1 MRRYNE
7 IISLIYNF
15 KFTIYKQFSNYN
27 VLKFKIVNCKFPN
40 GVVSLFR
47 RLVISFFMNKTE
59 AKERIEKLKNW
70 LKKWNYDYFVLNKS
84 DVSEGARDKI
94 KKELTELEEQFPEF
108 ITKDSPTQRVGSALS
123 GKFAKIKHITPKQSL
138 SDCFSEQELKDW
150 EERIMKLVPGEK
162 LDYITE
168 LKIDGL
174 NLSLVYEKGKLLK
187 AITRGD
193 GVYGEDVTH
202 SVRTIQSVPLELNEI
217 RNYRLADYP
226 VLEVGGEVFMSKKSF
241 EELNEKEGD
250 IFANPR
256 NAAAGTVRQLDPKVS
271 ADRKLDMFF
280 YSLTLPEKSII
291 AKPTTQKELL
301 ELLMKLGFPVNTN
314 FVHHKDPDSVIK
326 EAEKWEKK
334 KDSLPYLI
342 DGLVVKVN
350 QMRHQNLM
358 GSTAKSPRYAIA
370 YKFPAEQSTSQ
381 ILDIEVQVG
390 RTGALTPVAILK
402 PTEVAGSTVS
412 RATLHNEDEIERKDV
427 RIGDTVVI
435 QKAGDVIPE
444 VVEVLKDL
452 RTGNEKK
459 FKMPLRCPVCGG
471 AIIRPKGEVVRRC
484 MNKKC
489 YAIHQHQL
497 EHFVSRAAFDIDGLG
512 EKVIEQLIKSK
523 LIEDPADIF
532 TLNYSTLLHLDLFKD
547 KKTQNLLDSIE
558 KAKIIP
564 LPRFIYAL
572 GIRFVG
578 SETAELLA
586 GHLPLPT
593 HQMTLKAKQR
603 KEQLALFEEEKPGKK
618 IDVAKISELI
628 IALKNMSLD
637 ELKDIEGIGEKVAE
651 SIHEWISDE
660 KNQKYLKKL
669 QHNGVKLTVG
679 AAKRTEKLK
688 NKTFVITGTLP
699 TLSRDE
705 ARELIKFNGGK
716 ASSSVSKN
724 TDYLLAGTS
733 PGSKYDIAK
742 KLDIKIIGEEDLL
755 KMVK

>member
-1 MRRYNE
+1 MD
-7 IISLIYNF
+7 
-15 KFTIYKQFSNYN
+15 KKDAQQ
-27 VLKFKIVNCKFPN
+27 
-40 GVVSLFR
+40 
-47 RLVISFFMNKTE
+47 
-59 AKERIEKLKNW
+59 RIEKLKDW

-84 DVSEGARDKI
+84 DVSEAARDKI
-94 KKELTELEEQFPEF
+94 KKELTELEEEFPEF
-108 ITKDSPTQRVGSALS
+108 VTPDSPTQRVGSALS

-138 SDCFSEQELKDW
+138 SDCFSEQELMDW

-202 SVRTIQSVPLELNEI
+202 AVRTIESVPLELNEI
-217 RNYRLADYP
+217 RNYRLEDYP

-241 EELNEKEGD
+241 EKMNEAEGG

-271 ADRKLDMFF
+271 ANRKLEMFF

-291 AKPTTQKELL
+291 PRPTTQKELL
-301 ELLMKLGFPVNTN
+301 ELLQKLGLRVNKN
-314 FVHHKDPDSVIK
+314 FVHHTSPDSVIK
-326 EAEKWEKK
+326 ETEKWENK
-334 KDSLPYLI
+334 KDSLPYII

-427 RIGDTVVI
+427 RIGDTVII

-444 VVEVLKDL
+444 VVEVIKDL
-452 RTGNEKK
+452 RTGNEKR
-459 FKMPLRCPVCGG
+459 FKMPLRCPVCNG

-484 MNKKC
+484 INKKC

-532 TLNYSTLLHLDLFKD
+532 TLQHRDLMHLELFKD

-564 LPRFIYAL
+564 LSRFLFAI
-572 GIRFVG
+572 GMRFVG
-578 SETAELLA
+578 AETADLLA
-586 GHLPLPT
+586 NHLILTT
-593 HQMTLKAKQR
+593 HLITLKKGQK
-603 KEQLALFEEEKPGKK
+603 KEQLTLFQEDSKGKT
-618 IDVAKISELI
+618 IEVAEIKELI
-628 IALKNMSLD
+628 KELKSMSLD
-637 ELKDIEGIGEKVAE
+637 ELKDIEGVGDKVAE
-651 SIHEWISDE
+651 SIHEWINDE
-660 KNQKYLKKL
+660 KNQKYLDKL
-669 QHNGVKLTVG
+669 QRNGVKLRVG

-705 ARELIKFNGGK
+705 AKDLIKQNGGK

-724 TDYLLAGTS
+724 TDYVLAGTS
-733 PGSKYDIAK
+733 PGSKYDVAK
-742 KLDIKIIGEEDLL
+742 KLGIKIIDESGLL